1 MKKQINRN
9 NIWTEAFVNQLIY
22 CGIKNVCLSP
32 GSRNTPLTLAFAK
45 QKKIKKFI
53 VLDERSSAFFALGL
67 AKKTGKPTVIVTTSG
82 TATAELYPAVL
93 EAFNTKTPMI
103 ICTADRPPELHNCG
117 ANQTVNQQ
125 NIYSPNIKYFIDV
138 GLPELTTGKINFLKQ
153 TAVKLYN
160 LSVYKNPGPVHI
172 NFPFRKPLEPDA
184 ITDTIETSKINE
196 FLSHKSFLSFNS
208 VDSKT
213 STINKKIFNII
224 IKNEKGIIYCGGTTT
239 DKNFTK
245 LLIQLS
251 MKLNYPIV
259 ADGTSPMKFGEFNK
273 TNIISNASAFLNSK
287 KFNLKFSPKLILQFG
302 YAPTSN
308 VLLDFFKNTK
318 SEKIAV
324 NKFGELHDPSRTTD
338 KIIKT
343 EPVTFL
349 KELLS
354 KIDTDNIKFINNKQW
369 SKIFQNAEKLS
380 ESVKQNFLQ
389 KADFPFEGKV
399 ITELLKSLP
408 DKANLI
414 ISNST
419 PVRDFDLFASPS
431 NKKINLIFNRGVS
444 GIDGIISTA
453 AGVSASSKTST
464 FLVTGDLSFFHDLN
478 GLHTVVNNSLNL
490 NIVLINNNGG
500 GIFRMMPVSNTLE
513 HKYFNKYFIT
523 PPNIDFKF
531 AIKSFGGNYFK
542 IKSWNELNKQLSGTA
557 KLKGLNIFEIFS
569 NSEKSF
575 KMRKSYKE
583 HIIKAIDKFT
593 DEY

>member
-9 NIWTEAFVNQLIY
+9 NIWTEAFVNQLVY

-53 VLDERSSAFFALGL
+53 ILDERSSAFFALGL
-67 AKKTGKPTVIVTTSG
+67 AKQTGKPTAIVTTSG
-82 TATAELYPAVL
+82 TAIAELYPAIL

-117 ANQTVNQQ
+117 TNQTVNQQ
-125 NIYSPNIKYFIDV
+125 NIYSPNIKYFIDA

-160 LSVYKNPGPVHI
+160 LSAYKSPGPVHI
-172 NFPFRKPLEPDA
+172 NFPFRKPLEPSA

-196 FLSHKSFLSFNS
+196 FLSHRNFLSVN
-208 VDSKT
+208 SKT
-213 STINKKIFNII
+213 STINKKIFNTI
-224 IKNEKGIIYCGGTTT
+224 IKNEKGIIYCGGGTT
-239 DKNFTK
+239 DKIFTK

-259 ADGTSPMKFGEFNK
+259 ADGTSSIRFGKFNK
-273 TNIISNASAFLNSK
+273 TNIISNASAFLSSK
-287 KFNLKFSPKLILQFG
+287 KFNLKFSPELILQFG

-308 VLLDFFKNTK
+308 VLLEFFKNTK
-318 SEKIAV
+318 SKKIAV
-324 NKFGELHDPSRTTD
+324 NKLGELHDPSRTTE

-343 EPVTFL
+343 EPVNFL
-349 KELLS
+349 KEFLS
-354 KIDTDNIKFINNKQW
+354 TIDAEKIKFTNNKRW
-369 SKIFQNAEKLS
+369 LKIFQNAEKIS

-408 DKANLI
+408 NKANLI
-414 ISNST
+414 IANST
-419 PVRDFDLFASPS
+419 PVRDFDLFTAPS

-453 AGVSASSKTST
+453 AGVSASLKTPT

-500 GIFRMMPVSNTLE
+500 GIFRMMPVSNTLK

-523 PPNIDFKF
+523 PHNIDFAF
-531 AIKSFGGNYFK
+531 AIKAFGGNYFK
-542 IKSWNELNKQLSGTA
+542 IKSWNELDKQLSGTA
-557 KLKGLNIFEIFS
+557 KLRGLNIFEIFS
-569 NSEKSF
+569 DSEKSF
-575 KMRKSYKE
+575 KIRKSYKE
-583 HIIKAIDKFT
+583 MIIKAIDKLT